1 MINTDDVQLQIKKH
15 ARRRLVGAA
24 AFVALAA
31 LILPMV
37 MDQEPAPPAQ
47 EVEVRIPGRDAS
59 PFRPDLIAALPP
71 GDAPV
76 PPSPPETVPA
86 PAVQTTPPQVVAQAP
101 AAAPVATPAP
111 AAQAPQV
118 QPPAQRPQPTP
129 PTPAPP
135 PPVKKPD
142 PAPSPTKDDEAKRAA
157 AILSGKMPDTPS
169 TKEAAPAKDGQHVVL
184 IGAFTNEGNVKN
196 LKNKLGELNIPVYT
210 EPLDSP
216 QGRKTRVRAGP
227 FPNRGAAEKAL
238 EKMKRIGVSGVVVA
252 R

>member
-59 PFRPDLIAALPP
+59 PFRPDLIATLPP
-71 GDAPV
+71 GDAPAHT
-76 PPSPPETVPA
+76 PPPETA
-86 PAVQTTPPQVVAQAP
+86 
-101 AAAPVATPAP
+101 
-111 AAQAPQV
+111 APQV
-118 QPPAQRPQPTP
+118 QAAPPQVAVQAQTQTATPPAQPPQVQAPVQRPQPAT
-129 PTPAPP
+129 PP
-135 PPVKKPD
+135 PPPPPAKKPD
-142 PAPSPTKDDEAKRAA
+142 PTPSPSDDEAKRAA
-157 AILSGKMPDTPS
+157 AILSGQVPAAPS
-169 TKEAAPAKDGQHVVL
+169 AAAKNAAAKDNAPAKDGQHVVL

-196 LKNKLGELNIPVYT
+196 LKSKLGELSIPVYT

-252 R
+252 K